1 MTTMELLQEIVRNIN
16 NAADTSAK
24 DFFTLLAF
32 AAVAIGF
39 IGSYHINEWRK
50 QATDS
55 AVDTGKGIWDE
66 MGHAYDI
73 FFNSG
78 SGATGGSG
86 DAGFDAVREGI
97 KDMSGV
103 PFQNQNNSNNTDGND

>member
-1 MTTMELLQEIVRNIN
+1 MELLFELLHNIN
-16 NAADTSAK
+16 NAADTSTK

-32 AAVAIGF
+32 AAVATGF
-39 IGSYHINEWRK
+39 IASYHINEWRK
-50 QATDS
+50 SATDW
-55 AVDTGKGIWDE
+55 AVDAGKGIWDE

-78 SGATGGSG
+78 SGNTGGIG
-86 DAGFDAVREGI
+86 EAGFEAVKEGM

-103 PFQNQNNSNNTDGND
+103 PFQNQNNSSNADGNE